1 MPFNIASQI
10 DLSTIEGLHKESIKF
25 HYSNFI
31 VRISIKDLCED
42 KCVYVRNCLND
53 FGEGN

>member
-10 DLSTIEGLHKESIKF
+10 DLSTVEGLHNEGLKF